1 MEVVFYSA
9 KGSNSAERVE
19 WALNYKQIPYQR
31 VDVTPEA
38 MTSSFLKLNPI
49 GFVPAI
55 AVDGFVLSESM
66 AIIEYLEECFD
77 GKSLLGSTPQERA
90 NIRRV
95 CEYVNS
101 TIHSPQ
107 NKSVLRF
114 FRPELDE
121 SSKRKLRGEWI
132 CECLEKLKSSIC
144 IESNFAVGAN
154 FSLAD
159 IFVASIYKKA
169 LQHGSEELAFFSKHL
184 SCLRSVSE
192 AAMSEPS

>member
-1 MEVVFYSA
+1 MEVMFYSA

-31 VDVTPEA
+31 VEVTPEA
-38 MTSSFLKLNPI
+38 MVSSYLKVNPI

-77 GKSLLGSTPQERA
+77 GKSLLGSTSQERA

-121 SSKRKLRGEWI
+121 NSKRKLRGEWI

-144 IESNFAVGAN
+144 IESNYAVGQC

-169 LQHGSEELAFFSKHL
+169 LQHGTDEIEFFSHHL
-184 SCLRSVSE
+184 SYLRE
-192 AAMSEPS
+192 ERQIATSEPS